1 MTLSIWRALCIGVLA
16 FLLVGCGTPAAEVPM
31 QRQTIDDL
39 TIALAAPPQPVVNQQ
54 AVFVVTL
61 TNAAGNPIDG
71 ADVYLDL
78 TMAEMKMGTN
88 TPIAEAQ
95 GNGRYRA
102 QSALDMAGDWTFTVH
117 ATVNNKDYAATFAST
132 VAEQQGGTQN
142 EGSHENMD
150 H

>member
-1 MTLSIWRALCIGVLA
+1 MTFPFWRALCVGVWAL
-16 FLLVGCGTPAAEVPM
+16 LLVGCGTSAMQAPT
-31 QRQTIDDL
+31 QRQTVDDL

-61 TNAAGNPIDG
+61 TDAAGKPVDG

-78 TMAEMKMGTN
+78 SMGTMAMGSN
-88 TPIAEAQ
+88 TPIATAE

-117 ATVNNKDYAATFAST
+117 ATVNNKDYEATFRSAVS
-132 VAEQQGGTQN
+132 EQNGGT
-142 EGSHENMD
+142 GSSSSHETTD